1 MKSHFNLFFLF
12 CVSFLFVFSACKKE
26 PGCMD
31 PAAFNYNP
39 DAKKDDGSCIPVVLG
54 CMDDLAMNYTSLANS
69 SDESC
74 LFAHAVAQ
82 GIWNIDPDCEDIEIV
97 PGQPISLN
105 DQLPES
111 IEVQARSGNNALFI
125 EIDGVQVSGEI
136 DPNGDITVPS
146 QQIQIDPGLGPVD
159 VDVEGQGKI
168 ESESAGYIDLTY
180 SGSLFTF
187 PFSTTCNIQLSK

>member
-12 CVSFLFVFSACKKE
+12 LVSFLFVFSACKKE

-39 DAKKDDGSCIPVVLG
+39 DAKKDDGSCIPTVLG
-54 CMDDLAMNYTSLANS
+54 CMDDLAMNYSTLANT

-74 LFAHAVAQ
+74 LFAHDVAQ
-82 GIWNIDPDCEDIEIV
+82 GTWNITPDCEDIEIV

-111 IEVQARSGNNALFI
+111 IEVQAGSENNSLFI

-136 DPNGDITVPS
+136 DVN
-146 QQIQIDPGLGPVD
+146 
-159 VDVEGQGKI
+159 
-168 ESESAGYIDLTY
+168 
-180 SGSLFTF
+180 
-187 PFSTTCNIQLSK
+187 